1 MVKINKDVTFMD
13 ISTNTPIRYDWNFGD
28 GTVLTGIT
36 ENPVTHQYTTPG
48 DYIITH
54 KVYNICGSSTNDCTK
69 SLTVTELP
77 TNGGSSAPV
86 ILAAAALGLLMM
98 IKK

>member
-1 MVKINKDVTFMD
+1 MVEINKDVTFTD
-13 ISTNTPIRYDWNFGD
+13 TSTNTPISFDWNFGD

-36 ENPVTHQYTTPG
+36 DNPVKHQYNTPG

-54 KVYNICGSSTNDCTK
+54 KVYNICGPSINDCTK

-77 TNGGSSAPV
+77 TNGGSPLPAV
-86 ILAAAALGLLMM
+86 LALASLGFLMF
-98 IKK
+98 KK